1 MAGWGRPTK
10 KKNTSGNWLL
20 WWQIDPA
27 ELEPQVEKYDQLNIH
42 QSARG
47 IALLLFVASAVLT
60 ALVIELSS
68 HDRWGYLDAGVFL
81 GLGAFI
87 YFGHRWAM
95 ILSMILW
102 TGEKA
107 MQLVSMFQTGH
118 FANPIGILIFWG
130 VFMHAMY
137 LAFRVEQSRRQ
148 GGRVLNPAVFD

>member
-1 MAGWGRPTK
+1 
-10 KKNTSGNWLL
+10 
-20 WWQIDPA
+20 
-27 ELEPQVEKYDQLNIH
+27 
-42 QSARG
+42 
-47 IALLLFVASAVLT
+47 
-60 ALVIELSS
+60 
-68 HDRWGYLDAGVFL
+68 VFL

-95 ILSMILW
+95 ILGMILW

-107 MQLVSMFQTGH
+107 LQLVSMFQTGH